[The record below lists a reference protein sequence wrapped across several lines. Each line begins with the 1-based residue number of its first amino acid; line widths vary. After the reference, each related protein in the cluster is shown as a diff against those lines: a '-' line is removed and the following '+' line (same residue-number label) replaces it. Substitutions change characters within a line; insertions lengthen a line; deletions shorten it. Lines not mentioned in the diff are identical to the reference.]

1 MSLIKESGRA
11 GKRVLSLSF
20 PRTPSPLLA
29 GVLSLLLF
37 AGQAPA
43 HSVHIFAWTDGDRI
57 CSESYFSKKSRVRDG
72 EALMTDA
79 SGKILARSRTDA
91 EGLACFP
98 LPDKAQDLTFS
109 ILAGPG
115 HRGEFSLRA
124 VDLAASFP
132 QTSLATDSS
141 PSAAVAETV
150 FPRTLPPSDQ
160 ADRAAD
166 LRAVVQQELRRQL
179 APILQALAEIQAD
192 KAPGLNEI
200 IGGIGWI
207 LGLAALTQWLAAR
220 RKRPAEG
227 NKQEK
232 S

>member
-1 MSLIKESGRA
+1 
-11 GKRVLSLSF
+11 
-20 PRTPSPLLA
+20 LL
-29 GVLSLLLF
+29 LLLLF

-43 HSVHIFAWTDGDRI
+43 HSVHIFAWADGERI

-72 EALMTDA
+72 EALMADA

-91 EGLACFP
+91 QGLACFP

-132 QTSLATDSS
+132 QAPPSPDPS
-141 PSAAVAETV
+141 PSAAAAESGL
-150 FPRTLPPSDQ
+150 PRSLSPSPQ
-160 ADRAAD
+160 ADSAAD
-166 LRAVVQQELRRQL
+166 LRAAVQQELQRQL
-179 APILQALAEIQAD
+179 APILQALAEMQAD
-192 KAPGLNEI
+192 KAPGLKEI

-207 LGLAALTQWLAAR
+207 LGLAALAQWLAAR
-220 RKRPAEG
+220 RKRPAEE
-227 NKQEK
+227 NKREK
-232 S
+232 D